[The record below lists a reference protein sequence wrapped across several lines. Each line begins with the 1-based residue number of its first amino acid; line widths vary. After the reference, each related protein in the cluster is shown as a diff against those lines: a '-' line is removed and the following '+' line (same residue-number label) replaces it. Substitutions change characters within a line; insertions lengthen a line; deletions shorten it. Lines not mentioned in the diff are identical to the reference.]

1 MIIEKI
7 EKLIRAN
14 FECPQIFVRSHVLLA
29 SFPKSGNTWFRFV
42 TSNILSQNL
51 GNEQIDFYRIR
62 EFSPEIRGN
71 RRLDKVVSCKQ
82 APTFLK
88 THFYNV
94 WGFRK
99 YQAIVLYRNPLKTLQ
114 SYYIYMTKEQSK
126 SYANF
131 DEFINSSRVGIDAW
145 NYFHKTWL
153 KHPNALFI
161 SYDELI
167 HNQYNGIN
175 TIYEKLGYSISKT
188 ILMNALEASS
198 RENMV
203 LLEKKVG
210 DPSKKNKNYEFVG
223 LKEDRYVI
231 ENQATTSKLISGTSQ
246 VFKAL
251 EKRKL
256 KI

>member
-14 FECPQIFVRSHVLLA
+14 SECPKIFVKSHVLLA

-42 TSNILSQNL
+42 TSSILSQNL
-51 GNEQIDFYRIR
+51 ENEQIDFYRIR
-62 EFSPEIRGN
+62 KFSPEIRGN
-71 RRLDKVVSCKQ
+71 RRLDKAASCEQ

-94 WGFRK
+94 RGFRK
-99 YQAIVLYRNPLKTLQ
+99 YQAVVLYRNPLKTFQ
-114 SYYIYMTKEQSK
+114 SYYNYMSNEQSK
-126 SYANF
+126 IYANF
-131 DEFINSSRVGIDAW
+131 DEFINSSRVGVDAW

-167 HNQYNGIN
+167 HNQFNGLN

-188 ILMNALEASS
+188 ILMYALEASS
-198 RENMV
+198 REKMA

-223 LKEDRYVI
+223 FKEDRYGI
-231 ENQATTSKLISGTSQ
+231 ENQAVTSKLIARTSQ
-246 VFKAL
+246 VLMAL
-251 EKRKL
+251 EERKL

>member
-1 MIIEKI
+1 
-7 EKLIRAN
+7 
-14 FECPQIFVRSHVLLA
+14 
-29 SFPKSGNTWFRFV
+29 
-42 TSNILSQNL
+42 
-51 GNEQIDFYRIR
+51 
-62 EFSPEIRGN
+62 
-71 RRLDKVVSCKQ
+71 
-82 APTFLK
+82 
-88 THFYNV
+88 
-94 WGFRK
+94 
-99 YQAIVLYRNPLKTLQ
+99 
-114 SYYIYMTKEQSK
+114 MTKEQSK

-188 ILMNALEASS
+188 ILMNALEASN
-198 RENMV
+198 RENMA

-223 LKEDRYVI
+223 LKEDRHVI

-246 VFKAL
+246 VFMAL